1 MLKRAF
7 TTGSC
12 WGWQGS
18 MPHRASVRA
27 LDVTLEGDGP
37 ELITVILEPLRS
49 SEDLSKPANESEIE
63 ALLEW
68 GSVQGAPHR
77 AEIDV
82 GRGVALGLTGSRLI
96 VTARN
101 LGGGQVFAPE
111 ARLRASASLGGFAG
125 SGPLVR
131 AIAIGAL
138 EVAGV
143 SGALFVPAFAASM
156 RVARVPPGPVAITFS
171 GGDGRDL
178 AEARS
183 RWGDDGSISVPPGA
197 DRFVMRNAGTH
208 RLAEVRAVFGLVL

>member
-18 MPHRASVRA
+18 MPHHASVRA

-37 ELITVILEPLRS
+37 ELITVVLEPIRGS
-49 SEDLSKPANESEIE
+49 SDLGRPANEVEIE
-63 ALLEW
+63 AVIEW

-101 LGGGQVFAPE
+101 LGGGQVLAPE
-111 ARLRASASLGGFAG
+111 AKLRASASLGGFGGAG
-125 SGPLVR
+125 PVVR
-131 AIAIGAL
+131 AVSLGAL
-138 EVAGV
+138 DVGGV
-143 SGALFVPAFAASM
+143 SAQQLIPAFAASV
-156 RVARVPPGPVAITFS
+156 RIARTPTGPAAVAFHA
-171 GGDGRDL
+171 GDGREL
-178 AEARS
+178 AEGRV
-183 RWGDDGSISVPPGA
+183 RWGEDSAVPVPPGA
-197 DRFVMRNAGTH
+197 DRFVVSNTGHR
-208 RLAEVRAVFGLVL
+208 RLAEVRAVFQLVL

>member
-37 ELITVILEPLRS
+37 ELITVVLEPIRGS
-49 SEDLSKPANESEIE
+49 SDLARPSNEVEID
-63 ALLEW
+63 AILEW
-68 GSVQGAPHR
+68 GSVQGSPHR

-101 LGGGQVFAPE
+101 LGGGQVLAPE
-111 ARLRASASLGGFAG
+111 AKLRASASLGGFGGAG
-125 SGPLVR
+125 PVVR
-131 AIAIGAL
+131 AVSIGAL
-138 EVAGV
+138 EIAGV
-143 SGALFVPAFAASM
+143 SAQQLIPAFAASV
-156 RVARVPPGPVAITFS
+156 RVARAPTGPVAVSFYA
-171 GGDGRDL
+171 GDGREL
-178 AEARS
+178 AEGRV
-183 RWGDDGSISVPPGA
+183 RWGEDTAIPVPPGA
-197 DRFVMRNAGTH
+197 DRFAVSNTGH
-208 RLAEVRAVFGLVL
+208 RRIAEVRAVFQLVL

>member
-37 ELITVILEPLRS
+37 ELITVILEPLRN

-125 SGPLVR
+125 SGPLLR
-131 AIAIGAL
+131 AIAVGAL
-138 EVAGV
+138 D
-143 SGALFVPAFAASM
+143 VPAFAASM

-171 GGDGRDL
+171 GCDGRDL
-178 AEARS
+178 AEARI
-183 RWGDDGSISVPPGA
+183 RWGDDGAISVPPGA
-197 DRFVMRNAGTH
+197 DRFLVRNAGTH

>member
-27 LDVTLEGDGP
+27 LDVTVEGDGP
-37 ELITVILEPLRS
+37 ELITVVLEPLRN
-49 SEDLSKPANESEIE
+49 SEELSRPANESEIE

-68 GSVQGAPHR
+68 GSVQGSPHR
-77 AEIDV
+77 ADIDV
-82 GRGVALGLTGSRLI
+82 GRGVTLGLTGSRLI

-125 SGPLVR
+125 SGPIVR
-131 AIAIGAL
+131 AILVGAL
-138 EVAGV
+138 EVGAV
-143 SGALFVPAFAASM
+143 SASMLLPAFAASL
-156 RVARVPPGPVAITFS
+156 RFARVPVGPVAVVFTA
-171 GGDGRDL
+171 GDGREL
-178 AEARS
+178 ADARV
-183 RWGDDGSISVPPGA
+183 RWGDDSALSVPPGA
-197 DRFVMRNAGTH
+197 DRFVVRNSGNH